1 MQCEI
6 GDYQYQCTY
15 DSSIYYTKKFTNHQI
30 SLLEQEKKF
39 DKEGQEDERKKYG
52 KIYGNVL
59 NQSVPAYGGII
70 VTFKLKISG
79 EQGKGNP
86 FKQGSPIKIEVLSPK
101 EPYRGTVV
109 LVR

>member
-39 DKEGQEDERKKYG
+39 DKEGQVDEQDSLILWVG
-52 KIYGNVL
+52 HC
-59 NQSVPAYGGII
+59 
-70 VTFKLKISG
+70 F
-79 EQGKGNP
+79 
-86 FKQGSPIKIEVLSPK
+86 
-101 EPYRGTVV
+101 V
-109 LVR
+109 LVSRTRVSQRTLTTREDP